1 MKLHLFCASLLLLLA
16 ACGKAEDP
24 SPDSSDGGG
33 GSKPSSSTGAEAEK
47 PWDDVKKPYLSD
59 KNMGGFIES
68 LKDANGPFDAVSKG
82 KVTAFN
88 AQGRMEE
95 FEASAKKHGFASGEE
110 YMGAWMRIGAA
121 RMQIMTDEGNQAM
134 IKMQEESIA
143 SAQEMLKKP
152 DITPEIKQSLEDRIK
167 ASTEALKTLK
177 EPREEGVN
185 AKDVETFKKHQA
197 AFDEA
202 MKKWS
207 K

>member
-1 MKLHLFCASLLLLLA
+1 MLLA

-24 SPDSSDGGG
+24 SPESSDGGG
-33 GSKPSSSTGAEAEK
+33 GSKSSSSTGAEAEK

-59 KNMGGFIES
+59 KNMSGFIES

-82 KVTAFN
+82 KVTALN
-88 AQGRMEE
+88 AQGRMED

-110 YMGAWMRIGAA
+110 YLGAWMRIGAA

-167 ASTEALKTLK
+167 ASTETLKTLK